1 MPDARQA
8 RENRAYVRRLLREKR
23 PDFAAALELAVQEL
37 LCQPVGLMPDTAS
50 GAPRPVRTEH
60 QPSGPQY

>member
-8 RENRAYVRRLLREKR
+8 RENRAYVRRLLRGKR
-23 PDFAAALELAVQEL
+23 PDFAAALELAAQEL

-50 GAPRPVRTEH
+50 GAPRTGAH
-60 QPSGPQY
+60 